1 MEENNKP
8 KSEINL
14 RKLMQKLG
22 LGTNAFAEKCGMSSQ
37 SMSQFLRNKSLTTTT
52 IYRIATALDIDPRDM
67 FFPTEEKDDLFSNV
81 ETKQNEGA
89 AEAADKATYPV
100 HENRL
105 VTENQQQMGARI
117 PANNMMQTETFCPHC
132 GKKVRVGV
140 VLLGEC

>member
-1 MEENNKP
+1 MKENNKP
-8 KSEINL
+8 KSEVNL

-67 FFPTEEKDDLFSNV
+67 FFPTEEKNDLFSNT
-81 ETKQNEGA
+81 ETKQNEEA
-89 AEAADKATYPV
+89 AETAEKPAYPV
-100 HENRL
+100 HENGL
-105 VTENQQQMGARI
+105 VTENQQQTEAMI

>member
-1 MEENNKP
+1 MEGNNKP

-37 SMSQFLRNKSLTTTT
+37 SMSQFLRNKSLTTNT

-67 FFPTEEKDDLFSNV
+67 FFPTEEKNDLSSN
-81 ETKQNEGA
+81 
-89 AEAADKATYPV
+89 ADKKEQEGKTLNATLGGDLP
-100 HENRL
+100 EG
-105 VTENQQQMGARI
+105 VTCRDVKFVQQAEENQQQMI
-117 PANNMMQTETFCPHC
+117 QTSTFCPHC

-140 VLLGEC
+140 VLLSGEC

>member
-1 MEENNKP
+1 MEGNNKP

-37 SMSQFLRNKSLTTTT
+37 SMSQFLRNKSLTTNT

-67 FFPTEEKDDLFSNV
+67 FFPTEEKNDLFSN
-81 ETKQNEGA
+81 
-89 AEAADKATYPV
+89 ADKKENEDVAENEPAYPV
-100 HENRL
+100 HENGL
-105 VTENQQQMGARI
+105 VSENQQQMI
-117 PANNMMQTETFCPHC
+117 QTSTFCPHC

-140 VLLGEC
+140 VLLDN